1 MEMDMKYRI
10 YAKVSGSKFIGEI
23 EAANMDEAEEMAQR
37 HENLCVSFCHHC
49 AAECEDPMIDEV
61 IVEPVT
67 E

>member
-1 MEMDMKYRI
+1 MKYRI
-10 YAKVSGSKFIGEI
+10 YAAVKGTKYVGEI
-23 EAANMDEAEEMAQR
+23 EAANMDEAEEMAQQ

-49 AAECEDPMIDEV
+49 AAQLSDPMIDEV